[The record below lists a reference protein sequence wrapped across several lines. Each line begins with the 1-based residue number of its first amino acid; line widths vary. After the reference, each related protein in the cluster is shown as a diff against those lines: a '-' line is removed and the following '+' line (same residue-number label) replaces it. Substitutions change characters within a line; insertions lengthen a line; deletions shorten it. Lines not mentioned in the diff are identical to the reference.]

1 MISSPFSQLPGI
13 MYFILCFFSPIFINI
28 HPYGHNDTLHPDNFF
43 FLTLTSF
50 ILMEKKPDSHNISVV
65 WHFGKNTWLK
75 FRRGRLVNL
84 GKLLYFSYPQL
95 HKMRKL
101 DQIIS
106 KIAAVF

>member
-1 MISSPFSQLPGI
+1 MLTYQIEN
-13 MYFILCFFSPIFINI
+13 ILKGWPTL
-28 HPYGHNDTLHPDNFF
+28 YGHPFF
-43 FLTLTSF
+43 YYTFYLNLP
-50 ILMEKKPDSHNISVV
+50 EYNISVV

-75 FRRGRLVNL
+75 FRRGRLVNS

-106 KIAAVF
+106 KIAAIF